1 MKIIKCGGAS
11 LNNYQDRK
19 KLYNEIKEYNGSI
32 VLIVSAFQD
41 GPYSTKK
48 LASLLD
54 NNYTYQM
61 KQELITIG
69 EIISSIKVV
78 NELLNEYIDASL
90 IYKEDIGIHVN
101 TSDKMDEIVSLDGSK
116 IKEELLAHKVVV
128 VPGFIGI
135 NQDNKQ
141 VSLNKNGSDLTAIL
155 VAKMLDEKDVFLYKD
170 ALGLSSINPKLE
182 NKYKLYKSLSY
193 DMMHKIVLH
202 GNPIIQEEALLKA
215 KEFDIN
221 IHMQHYINHLYGT
234 RITRSNSERIIV
246 FQILDND
253 VFIDGY
259 INKEQIENILFEKNI
274 LFDYILQCNSY
285 LKIVTG
291 YDNESTILKTLHDL
305 FMKGEL

>member
-19 KLYNEIKEYNGSI
+19 KLYNEIKEYNGSV

-41 GPYSTKK
+41 GPYSTKQ
-48 LASLLD
+48 LESLLE

-90 IYKEDIGIHVN
+90 IYKEDIGIYVN
-101 TSDKMDEIVSLDGSK
+101 TSDKMDEIVALNGDK
-116 IKEELLAHKVVV
+116 IKEELLVHKVVV

-215 KEFDIN
+215 KEYNIN

-234 RITRSNSERIIV
+234 SITKSNSERVIV

-259 INKEQIENILFEKNI
+259 INKEQVENILIEKNL
-274 LFDYILQCNSY
+274 LFDYVLQCNSY

-291 YDNESTILKTLHDL
+291 YNNELAILKTLHDL

>member
-19 KLYNEIKEYNGSI
+19 KLYNEIKKYNGSV

-41 GPYSTKK
+41 GPYSTKQ
-48 LASLLD
+48 LASLLE

-69 EIISSIKVV
+69 EIISSIKVI
-78 NELLNEYIDASL
+78 NELLNEYIDATL
-90 IYKEDIGIHVN
+90 IYKEDIGIYVN
-101 TSDKMDEIVSLDGSK
+101 TSDKMDEIVSLNGDK
-116 IKEELLAHKVVV
+116 IKEELLVHKVVV

-215 KEFDIN
+215 KEYNIN

-234 RITRSNSERIIV
+234 SITKSNSERVIV

-259 INKEQIENILFEKNI
+259 INKEQVENILIEKNI
-274 LFDYILQCNSY
+274 LFDYVLQCNSY

-291 YDNESTILKTLHDL
+291 YNNELAILKTLHDL

>member
-19 KLYNEIKEYNGSI
+19 KLYNEIKEYNGSV

-41 GPYSTKK
+41 GPYSTKQ
-48 LASLLD
+48 LESLLE

-78 NELLNEYIDASL
+78 NELLNEYIDATL
-90 IYKEDIGIHVN
+90 IYKEDIGIYVN
-101 TSDKMDEIVSLDGSK
+101 TSDKMDEIVSLNGDK
-116 IKEELLAHKVVV
+116 IKEELLVHKVVV

-215 KEFDIN
+215 KEYNIN

-234 RITRSNSERIIV
+234 SITKSNSERVTV
-246 FQILDND
+246 FQMQDND

-259 INKEQIENILFEKNI
+259 INKEQVENILIEKNI
-274 LFDYILQCNSY
+274 LFDYVLQCNSY

-291 YDNESTILKTLHDL
+291 YNNELAILKTLHDL

>member
-19 KLYNEIKEYNGSI
+19 KLYNEIKEYNGSV

-41 GPYSTKK
+41 GPYSTKQ
-48 LASLLD
+48 LASLLE

-78 NELLNEYIDASL
+78 NELLNEYIDATL
-90 IYKEDIGIHVN
+90 IYKEDIGIYVN
-101 TSDKMDEIVSLDGSK
+101 TSDKMDEIVALNGDK
-116 IKEELLAHKVVV
+116 IKEELLVHKVVV

-215 KEFDIN
+215 KEYNIN

-234 RITRSNSERIIV
+234 SITKSNSERVIV

-259 INKEQIENILFEKNI
+259 INKEQVENILIEKNI
-274 LFDYILQCNSY
+274 LFDYVLQCNSY

-291 YDNESTILKTLHDL
+291 YNNELAILKTLHDL

>member
-1 MKIIKCGGAS
+1 
-11 LNNYQDRK
+11 
-19 KLYNEIKEYNGSI
+19 
-32 VLIVSAFQD
+32 
-41 GPYSTKK
+41 
-48 LASLLD
+48 
-54 NNYTYQM
+54 M

-69 EIISSIKVV
+69 EIISSIKIV
-78 NELLNEYIDASL
+78 NELLNEYIDATL
-90 IYKEDIGIHVN
+90 IYKEDIGIYVN
-101 TSDKMDEIVSLDGSK
+101 TSDKMEEIVSLDGSK
-116 IKEELLAHKVVV
+116 IKEELLIHKVVV

-135 NQDNKQ
+135 NQFNKQ

-170 ALGLSSINPKLE
+170 ALGLSSIDPKLE
-182 NKYKLYKSLSY
+182 SKYKLYKNISY

-202 GNPIIQEEALLKA
+202 GNPIIQEKALLKA
-215 KEFDIN
+215 KEYEIN

-234 RITRSNSERIIV
+234 SITKSNNERIIV
-246 FQILDND
+246 FQTLDND

-259 INKEQIENILFEKNI
+259 INKEQVENILIEKNI

-291 YDNESTILKTLHDL
+291 YNNKSTILKTLHDL